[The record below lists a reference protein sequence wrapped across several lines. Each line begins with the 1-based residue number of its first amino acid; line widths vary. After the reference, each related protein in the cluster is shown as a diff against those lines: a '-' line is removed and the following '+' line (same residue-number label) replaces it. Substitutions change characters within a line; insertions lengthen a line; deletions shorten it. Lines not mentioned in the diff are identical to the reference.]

1 MKKFTAVA
9 TLMMGLA
16 AAGMAAEFKGFVED
30 TACASKAGM
39 KDNAQCAA
47 KCIKGGSP
55 AVLVGEDGTVYK
67 IANQDKIVAHAGEK
81 VTVVGDVKDGT
92 ITIAEVK

>member
-1 MKKFTAVA
+1 MTP
-9 TLMMGLA
+9 
-16 AAGMAAEFKGFVED
+16 
-30 TACASKAGM
+30 ACASKAGTM

-55 AVLVGEDGTVYK
+55 AVLVGTDGTIYK

-81 VTVVGDVKDGT
+81 VTVVGDLKGDT
-92 ITIAEVK
+92 ITIASVK

>member
-9 TLMMGLA
+9 TLALGLA

-30 TACASKAGM
+30 TNCSSKAGM
-39 KDNAQCAA
+39 KDNAACAQ

-55 AVLVGEDGTVYK
+55 AVLVGEAGKVYK
-67 IANQDKIVAHAGEK
+67 ISNQDKIVAHAGEK
-81 VTVVGDVKDGT
+81 VTVTGKVEGDT
-92 ITIAEVK
+92 ITVDEVK

>member
-9 TLMMGLA
+9 TLALGLA
-16 AAGMAAEFKGFVED
+16 SVGMAAEFKGFVED

-39 KDNAQCAA
+39 KDNAACAA

-55 AVLVGEDGTVYK
+55 AVLVGEDGKVYK
-67 IANQDKIVAHAGEK
+67 ISNQDKIVAHAGEK
-81 VTVVGDVKDGT
+81 VTVTGKVDGDT
-92 ITIAEVK
+92 ITIDDVK